1 MVDEKDRTLIL
12 ILYQVQLCTASDVMS
27 SLEHFSRSL
36 PAGSI
41 VLPRVT
47 TTVRP
52 VFLCIRQ
59 WFAGLGLFHRLYL
72 RNFRLGPLSLR
83 TVHWNVTGDALPKVI
98 WHSIHYPVLSP
109 RICRYRDP
117 SAIPSRMRYAWI
129 CIGFTPSLIQL
140 ATTFITR
147 LHNRVSEQSWGGA
160 HPLSY

>member
-1 MVDEKDRTLIL
+1 MSCHLSNISLVLFL
-12 ILYQVQLCTASDVMS
+12 QGLSFCLVLLLLLGPSSYAS
-27 SLEHFSRSL
+27 
-36 PAGSI
+36 GSGLR
-41 VLPRVT
+41 VLG
-47 TTVRP
+47 
-52 VFLCIRQ
+52 FEC
-59 WFAGLGLFHRLYL
+59 LFHRLYL

>member
-59 WFAGLGLFHRLYL
+59 WFAGLGF
-72 RNFRLGPLSLR
+72 
-83 TVHWNVTGDALPKVI
+83 
-98 WHSIHYPVLSP
+98 
-109 RICRYRDP
+109 
-117 SAIPSRMRYAWI
+117 
-129 CIGFTPSLIQL
+129 
-140 ATTFITR
+140 
-147 LHNRVSEQSWGGA
+147 
-160 HPLSY
+160 